1 MLIRHSFEIV
11 VNRLARME
19 AGSAEAGQAL
29 VAKYRG
35 EQMVR
40 EAVARLD
47 AEGDEGARDGVER
60 GIDRV
65 V

>member
-11 VNRLARME
+11 VNRLARIE
-19 AGSAEAGQAL
+19 AGSLEASQAL

-35 EQMVR
+35 EQMAA

-47 AEGDEGARDGVER
+47 DPAGAAGRDRAAMV
-60 GIDRV
+60 DKSV
-65 V
+65 

>member
-11 VNRLARME
+11 VNRLARIE
-19 AGSAEAGQAL
+19 AGSVEASQAL

-47 AEGDEGARDGVER
+47 EVGEAAGRDRAAV
-60 GIDRV
+60 DKSA
-65 V
+65 

>member
-19 AGSAEAGQAL
+19 AASAEAGQAL

-47 AEGDEGARDGVER
+47 DVGDEGARGVDKR
-60 GIDRV
+60 A
-65 V
+65 